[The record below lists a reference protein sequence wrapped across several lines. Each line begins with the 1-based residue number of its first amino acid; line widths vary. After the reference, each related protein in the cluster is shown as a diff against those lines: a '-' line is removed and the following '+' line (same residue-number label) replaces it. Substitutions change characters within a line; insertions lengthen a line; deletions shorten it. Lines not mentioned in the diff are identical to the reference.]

1 MDGRT
6 TLLGHADA
14 AQMRETVGRAAPT
27 LGKLIWRLAIMAV
40 LLAVVFGGFYAY
52 ERFRETMTAQF
63 FANMKPP
70 PVPVVVVAATSQA
83 LPQSFG
89 GIGSLVAVHQVTV
102 SPEIGG
108 RVTKIFFEAGAT
120 VRAGDP
126 LVQLND
132 EPEQGDLLNYRAQAR
147 LAQINLARA
156 RELAARQNGPLAN
169 VDTYQSQLDQAN
181 AGIAKTQALIAQ
193 KLVRASFGGVL
204 GIRQVDLGQYVSPGT
219 MLVTLTDLD
228 TLYANFTLPEQN
240 RAALSVGQ
248 PVEVSVDAYRGRVFT
263 ARMATIE
270 PQVGADTRTIKL
282 QATLAN
288 PDHLLMPGM
297 FANARVVLPPL
308 PDVVTVPETAV
319 DYTLY
324 GDSVFLVTEEAGAA
338 AQTAGNQSAGGQAA
352 GNPAFKVKRTS
363 VKVGERFGNKV
374 AILSGLKPGDRV
386 ATSGQNKL
394 NDGAA
399 VTLTSSDALATP
411 TNVPTN

>member
-1 MDGRT
+1 MDGHT
-6 TLLGHADA
+6 TLLDRADA
-14 AQMRETVGRAAPT
+14 AEMRDAIGPAGRT
-27 LGKLIWRLAIMAV
+27 RGKLILRLAVMAV
-40 LLAVVFGGFYAY
+40 LLALVFGGFYGY
-52 ERFRETMTAQF
+52 ERFREVKTAEF
-63 FANMKPP
+63 FVNMKPP
-70 PVPVVVVAATSQA
+70 PVPVVAVAATTQA

-102 SPEIGG
+102 SPEVGG
-108 RVTKIFFEAGAT
+108 RITKIFFEAGAT

-147 LAQINLARA
+147 LAQINLTRA

-181 AGIAKTQALIAQ
+181 AAIAKTQALIAQ
-193 KLVRASFGGVL
+193 KLVRAPFGGVL
-204 GIRQVDLGQYVSPGT
+204 GIRQIDLGQYVGPGT
-219 MLVTLTDLD
+219 MLVSLTDLD

-248 PVEVSVDAYRGRVFT
+248 PVEISVDAYRGRVFPAKMT
-263 ARMATIE
+263 TIE

-288 PDHLLMPGM
+288 PDHLLLPGM
-297 FANARVVLPPL
+297 FVNARVVLPPI
-308 PDVVTVPETAV
+308 PDIVTVPETAV

-324 GDSVFLVTEEAGAA
+324 GDSVFLVTEQGGA
-338 AQTAGNQSAGGQAA
+338 TI
-352 GNPAFKVKRTS
+352 VKRTS
-363 VKVGERFGNKV
+363 VKIGERFGNKV
-374 AILSGLKPGDRV
+374 AILSGLKPGDSV

-394 NDGAA
+394 NDGTA
-399 VTLTSSDALATP
+399 VTLTTSDALATP
-411 TNVPTN
+411 AKVPTN

>member
-6 TLLGHADA
+6 TLIDHADA

-40 LLAVVFGGFYAY
+40 LLAIVFGGFYAY

-70 PVPVVVVAATSQA
+70 PVPVVAVAATAQS

-102 SPEIGG
+102 SPEVGG
-108 RVTKIFFEAGAT
+108 RITKIFFEAGAA

-132 EPEQGDLLNYRAQAR
+132 EPEQGDLLNYRAQVR

-248 PVEVSVDAYRGRVFT
+248 SIEVTVDAYRGRVFPAKMT
-263 ARMATIE
+263 TIE

-288 PDHLLMPGM
+288 PDHLLLPGM

-324 GDSVFLVTEEAGAA
+324 GDSVFLVTEEGGAP
-338 AQTAGNQSAGGQAA
+338 AQTAGNQPA
-352 GNPAFKVKRTS
+352 GNPVFKVKRTS
-363 VKVGERFGNKV
+363 VKVGERFDNKV

-386 ATSGQNKL
+386 ATSGQIKL
-394 NDGAA
+394 NDGAT
-399 VTLTSSDALATP
+399 VTITSSNALATP
-411 TNVPTN
+411 AKVPTN